1 MKSEWKIDWLIS
13 MAEFIVEHIARSHRE
28 ECT

>member
-1 MKSEWKIDWLIS
+1 MNTEWKIDWSIS
-13 MAEFIVEHIARSHRE
+13 TAEFIVEHIERSHRE

>member
-1 MKSEWKIDWLIS
+1 MNSGLKVDWSIS
-13 MAEFIVEHIARSHRE
+13 TAEFIVEHIARSHRE

>member
-1 MKSEWKIDWLIS
+1 MKTELKIDGSIS
-13 MAEFIVEHIARSHRE
+13 TAEFIVEHTVRSHRE

>member
-1 MKSEWKIDWLIS
+1 MNPELKIDWSIS
-13 MAEFIVEHIARSHRE
+13 TAEFIEEHIARSHRE